1 MESSLPLQEPTHIDF
16 TLYGLDSSPKTW
28 STRGMRD
35 RAWSRRGN
43 PRRLTNDQCGILD
56 VTKLPEP
63 SSYSNC
69 LLCPLHLSPA
79 LLFLPG
85 AAPSPSPAGCRV
97 TT

>member
-43 PRRLTNDQCGILD
+43 P
-56 VTKLPEP
+56 
-63 SSYSNC
+63 
-69 LLCPLHLSPA
+69 
-79 LLFLPG
+79 
-85 AAPSPSPAGCRV
+85 
-97 TT
+97 